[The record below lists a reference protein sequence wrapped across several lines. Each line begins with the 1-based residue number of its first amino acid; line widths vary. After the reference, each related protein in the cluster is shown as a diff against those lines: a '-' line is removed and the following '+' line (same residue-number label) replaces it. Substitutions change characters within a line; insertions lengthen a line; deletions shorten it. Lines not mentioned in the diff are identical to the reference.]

1 MAGASPLIGVG
12 RGRFR
17 RKVPVL
23 AQALAPVLAQVLAPV
38 LGLALG
44 PVSVPGQARSL
55 LTVAPR
61 LMRAGVVRA
70 AGKVLVA

>member
-17 RKVPVL
+17 LEAPVFARVSVPVR
-23 AQALAPVLAQVLAPV
+23 
-38 LGLALG
+38 GLALG

-70 AGKVLVA
+70 AGEVLVA

>member
-1 MAGASPLIGVG
+1 MAGASSLIGVG

-17 RKVPVL
+17 LKV
-23 AQALAPVLAQVLAPV
+23 PVLAQVLAPV
-38 LGLALG
+38 SGLALG

-70 AGKVLVA
+70 EGEVLVA